1 MESQCAKKIQVKG
14 RVPFPLTLVATR
26 IVLGGTL
33 RGIVSEEVMTRYI
46 AQGRD
51 EGGEVFL

>member
-33 RGIVSEEVMTRYI
+33 REIVSEEVMTRYI

>member
-1 MESQCAKKIQVKG
+1 MCKKIQVKG
-14 RVPFPLTLVATR
+14 RVPFPLTLVTTR

-51 EGGEVFL
+51 ERGEVFL